1 MNQTVCYKQV
11 LGRLWPGSRR
21 LPRDNDSAQAALR
34 VWSNET
40 FRTTFKTEPF
50 WIPRSTVHK
59 GEWRKNSR
67 HLKACAM
74 ETSAGRTI
82 AKWCKMGNYQ
92 CTNASEQVQSEKMW
106 KASIT
111 KDPSIT
117 YSSFCRR
124 PTRVWR
130 RTDRPNNL
138 DPSMSLL
145 TLAHL
150 AQRPRNA
157 DQSYM
162 YNIYIYPSYP
172 SNYLIISLL
181 SICIYLSYLV
191 IWITGH
197 CVDKRRIETKETPT
211 IFWNLLPVW
220 VHHHSILDSQ
230 NMFRVTIIPHSIETI
245 LLQYIQAILLYTS
258 SHYLMIISQSV
269 HFFDPEKI
277 S

>member
-59 GEWRKNSR
+59 GKWRKNSR

-82 AKWCKMGNYQ
+82 AKWCKMGNFQ
-92 CTNASEQVQSEKMW
+92 CKMW
-106 KASIT
+106 KDVKSINQKGQGMQT
-111 KDPSIT
+111 
-117 YSSFCRR
+117 
-124 PTRVWR
+124 
-130 RTDRPNNL
+130 N
-138 DPSMSLL
+138 
-145 TLAHL
+145 H
-150 AQRPRNA
+150 
-157 DQSYM
+157 
-162 YNIYIYPSYP
+162 IYPSCP

-181 SICIYLSYLV
+181 SICTYLSYLV
-191 IWITGH
+191 VLITGH
-197 CVDKRRIETKETPT
+197 CMDKRRIETKETPT
-211 IFWNLLPVW
+211 IFWNLLPVG

-230 NMFRVTIIPHSIETI
+230 NMFRVTII
-245 LLQYIQAILLYTS
+245 LLSRFFYIQAV
-258 SHYLMIISQSV
+258 II
-269 HFFDPEKI
+269 
-277 S
+277 

>member
-59 GEWRKNSR
+59 GKWRKNSR

-82 AKWCKMGNYQ
+82 AKWCKMGNFQ
-92 CTNASEQVQSEKMW
+92 CKMW
-106 KASIT
+106 KDVKSINQ
-111 KDPSIT
+111 KG
-117 YSSFCRR
+117 
-124 PTRVWR
+124 
-130 RTDRPNNL
+130 
-138 DPSMSLL
+138 
-145 TLAHL
+145 

-157 DQSYM
+157 DQSYISKLSKQLSH
-162 YNIYIYPSYP
+162 NIIV
-172 SNYLIISLL
+172 
-181 SICIYLSYLV
+181 IYLYLFVISCRINNRTLHGQTQNRNKRNSY
-191 IWITGH
+191 
-197 CVDKRRIETKETPT
+197 D
-211 IFWNLLPVW
+211 LLKSFTCWSTSPFHIRFPKHVQ
-220 VHHHSILDSQ
+220 SYD
-230 NMFRVTIIPHSIETI
+230 HSIES
-245 LLQYIQAILLYTS
+245 ILLYTS

-269 HFFDPEKI
+269 LDLETRENR
-277 S
+277 SVVY

>member
-1 MNQTVCYKQV
+1 MNKTVCYKQV
-11 LGRLWPGSRR
+11 IGRLWPGSRR

-59 GEWRKNSR
+59 GKWRKNSR

-106 KASIT
+106 KASIK

-124 PTRVWR
+124 PARVGEEQIALTTWILPCPFWLLH
-130 RTDRPNNL
+130 T
-138 DPSMSLL
+138 PSPKGRGMQ
-145 TLAHL
+145 TNH
-150 AQRPRNA
+150 
-157 DQSYM
+157 
-162 YNIYIYPSYP
+162 IYPSYP
-172 SNYLIISLL
+172 SDYLIILL
-181 SICIYLSYLV
+181 SQYLFVSICHILSY
-191 IWITGH
+191 
-197 CVDKRRIETKETPT
+197 
-211 IFWNLLPVW
+211 
-220 VHHHSILDSQ
+220 
-230 NMFRVTIIPHSIETI
+230 
-245 LLQYIQAILLYTS
+245 
-258 SHYLMIISQSV
+258 
-269 HFFDPEKI
+269 
-277 S
+277 